1 MQKHV
6 SDWILGL
13 GLQTLGRWGRGST
26 DTNGGEVNSSH
37 QSQRV
42 ELTRLSVHRLE
53 GLPGVLT
60 PGSRPETGRKVS

>member
-37 QSQRV
+37 Q
-42 ELTRLSVHRLE
+42 TRLSVHRLE

-60 PGSRPETGRKVS
+60 PGSRPETGRKVSQ